1 MTLTERIQ
9 GDLVGALKSKN
20 TVAVASLR
28 LLVAALKNELI
39 ARKQMPLEEADV
51 VKVIQREIKKRKDAL
66 ELYTRAGTPEKA
78 AQEQAEIDILAVYL
92 PEAATDAEIDAV
104 ITKTIADVGA
114 AGPADF
120 GKVMKPVMAALAG
133 RADGK
138 TVQQKI
144 KDLLA
149 TP

>member
-20 TVAVASLR
+20 TVAVATLR

-39 ARKQMPLEEADV
+39 ARKQVPLEEADV
-51 VKVIQREIKKRKDAL
+51 VKVIQREIKKRKDAI
-66 ELYTRAGTPEKA
+66 EMYTSAGTPEKA
-78 AQEQAEIDILAVYL
+78 AQEQSEIDVIQIYL
-92 PEAATDAEIDAV
+92 PEAATDAEIDAI
-104 ITKTIADVGA
+104 ITKTIAEVGA
-114 AGPADF
+114 SGPADF